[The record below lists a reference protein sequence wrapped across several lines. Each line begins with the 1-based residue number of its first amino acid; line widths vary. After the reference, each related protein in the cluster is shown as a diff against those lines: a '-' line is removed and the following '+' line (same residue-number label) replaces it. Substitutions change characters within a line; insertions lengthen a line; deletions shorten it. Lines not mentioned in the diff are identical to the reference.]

1 MNTKQNAQDAM
12 KNTQDTLQVQS
23 QQNRT
28 QQELQDTGANACVPG
43 CGWLKLFRCFTE
55 WEWYSDTNTVR
66 LFLHL
71 LLRVNYRE
79 RRWKGI
85 TIPRG
90 SMVTSLAALAAETT
104 LSVQNIRTCL
114 AHLKSTGEISV
125 ETTPCYTLISVNNYA
140 RYQDGGTCYA
150 TPEQQ
155 PEQQTSNNPSTHS
168 QQTPNKPLTTTKEI
182 KKEINKENISLERER
197 ALERGKSKVDCV
209 KSCAECR
216 DNTECALSE
225 TTRNSGSTDYL
236 KNRAAAAGSRA
247 AGTTTK
253 GVAADTT
260 TKNKAAAAGSKA
272 AGTTTKG
279 GGRAEA
285 GRGVF
290 TAPSVEQV
298 RQYAAA
304 KGLDGVD
311 AEAFTDY
318 YTAKGWRIGLSPMR
332 DWQAAV
338 RNWAR
343 RQELMAECTL
353 RRPAA
358 KPATRTSL
366 NVNDQWK
373 DFVLPQR

>member
-1 MNTKQNAQDAM
+1 MNTKQ
-12 KNTQDTLQVQS
+12 NTQDTLQVQS

-140 RYQDGGTCYA
+140 RYQDGGTCSA

-155 PEQQTSNNPSTHS
+155 PKQQTSNNPSTHS

-236 KNRAAAAGSRA
+236 KNRAAAAESKA

-260 TKNKAAAAGSKA
+260 TKNKAAAAESKA

-358 KPATRTSL
+358 KPVTRTSL

>member
-1 MNTKQNAQDAM
+1 MNTKQNTQDAM
-12 KNTQDTLQVQS
+12 KNTMNAQDTLQVQA

-28 QQELQDTGANACVPG
+28 QQNLQDTGANACVPG

-140 RYQDGGTCYA
+140 RYQDGGTCSA

-155 PEQQTSNNPSTHS
+155 VKQQPKQQTSNNPSTHS

-197 ALERGKSKVDCV
+197 ALEREKSKVDCV
-209 KSCAECR
+209 KSCAECAEANVECRVSNVECR
-216 DNTECALSE
+216 DCSECALSK

-236 KNRAAAAGSRA
+236 KNRAAAAE
-247 AGTTTK
+247 
-253 GVAADTT
+253 
-260 TKNKAAAAGSKA
+260 SKA

-353 RRPAA
+353 RRPSA

>member
-125 ETTPCYTLISVNNYA
+125 ETTPCYTLISINNYA
-140 RYQDGGTCYA
+140 RYQDGGTCSA

-155 PEQQTSNNPSTHS
+155 PKQQTSNNPSTHS

-197 ALERGKSKVDCV
+197 ALEREKSKVDCV

-236 KNRAAAAGSRA
+236 KNRAAAAESKA
-247 AGTTTK
+247 ADTTTK
-253 GVAADTT
+253 AVAADTT
-260 TKNKAAAAGSKA
+260 TKNKAAAAGSRA

-279 GGRAEA
+279 GGRAET

>member
-125 ETTPCYTLISVNNYA
+125 ETTPCYTLISINNYA
-140 RYQDGGTCYA
+140 RYQDGGTCSA

-155 PEQQTSNNPSTHS
+155 PKQQTSNNPSTHS

-197 ALERGKSKVDCV
+197 ALEREKSKVDCV

-236 KNRAAAAGSRA
+236 KNRAAAAESKA

-253 GVAADTT
+253 AVAADTT
-260 TKNKAAAAGSKA
+260 TKNKAAAAGSRA

>member
-140 RYQDGGTCYA
+140 RYQDGGTCSA

-155 PEQQTSNNPSTHS
+155 PKQQTSNNPSTHS

-197 ALERGKSKVDCV
+197 ALEREKSKVDCV

-236 KNRAAAAGSRA
+236 KNRAAAAESKA

-253 GVAADTT
+253 AVAADTT
-260 TKNKAAAAGSKA
+260 TKNKAAAAGSRA